1 MTSQPV
7 VSHEPQILDGA
18 RKPRPLFRSLTA
30 TPAGS
35 GLGWGGRPTASLFG
49 RLLTLIFISLI
60 AAQAINLFLIFNL
73 PPPAPDFYR
82 LTEVAQTFRGAPP
95 ATTEGRPLIV
105 KVEPKAPSP
114 AMDLRGSFV
123 ARTQLARELNLTP
136 DQIVIAGDSNPLS
149 DKRGFRIIR
158 DRLTREGVSQ
168 EEHFLVAPF
177 AVGVPL
183 ANGQWKVLR
192 PAPVFGLDIWQQRL
206 GIWFVVSVLAMAPV
220 AYVFARRLARPFG
233 LFADAAE
240 RLGRDPR
247 AEPLSLTLNGT
258 AEINVAARAFNDMQE
273 RLRRY
278 VEDRTAMVGAIAHDL
293 RTPLTRLRF
302 RIENAPEDLR
312 AKMAADID
320 QMEAMI
326 AAALTFVRD
335 SSRAAERTPL
345 ELSSLL
351 ESLCDE
357 MAETGADTQVDL
369 GEKVVLEGD
378 PLALRRLFTNLLE
391 NAVKFG
397 GRARTRIYR
406 QDGYAVVE
414 IEDDGPGIP
423 PADIDRVF
431 EPFYRREPSRSRQTG
446 GIGLGLAVVRSVARG
461 HGGDV
466 ALQNRPGGGLTAR
479 VQLPL

>member
-1 MTSQPV
+1 MM
-7 VSHEPQILDGA
+7 DWA
-18 RKPRPLFRSLTA
+18 KA
-30 TPAGS
+30 
-35 GLGWGGRPTASLFG
+35 RPTGSLFVQ
-49 RLLTLIFISLI
+49 LLTLTGLTLVLAWVMSSLL
-60 AAQAINLFLIFNL
+60 LFML

-82 LTEVAQTFRGAPP
+82 INEIERSFHGAQGAF
-95 ATTEGRPLIV
+95 ADRKPLERITLHR
-105 KVEPKAPSP
+105 APSP
-114 AMDLRGSFV
+114 ALDGQAMPAIRAKLAQDLGVPAASIVVAGERGV
-123 ARTQLARELNLTP
+123 
-136 DQIVIAGDSNPLS
+136 LS
-149 DKRGFRIIR
+149 DRRIGRILR
-158 DRLTREGVSQ
+158 DRAAKVGVRE
-168 EEHFLVAPF
+168 EEHFLIAPF
-177 AVGVPL
+177 QVGIRQADGTWSVVRS
-183 ANGQWKVLR
+183 Q
-192 PAPVFGLDIWQQRL
+192 PVFGLSPWQQRVAL
-206 GIWFVVSVLAMAPV
+206 WFVLSAVVMAPV
-220 AYVFARRLARPFG
+220 AYVFARRLAAPIQ

-247 AEPLSLTLNGT
+247 AEPLPVKGP
-258 AEINVAARAFNDMQE
+258 AEIRVAANAFNEMQE

-302 RIENAPEDLR
+302 RIEGLPEDQR
-312 AKMAADID
+312 AKMANDID
-320 QMEAMI
+320 QMEEMI

-335 SSRAAERTPL
+335 ASRPGERTPL

-357 MAETGADTQVDL
+357 MAETGASTEVES

-378 PLALRRLFTNLLE
+378 PMALRRLFSNLLE

-397 GRARTRIYR
+397 GRARARVFR
-406 QDGYAVVE
+406 DASNAFVE

-423 PADIDRVF
+423 PNDREKVF

-446 GIGLGLAVVRSVARG
+446 GIGLGLAVVRSIARG

-466 ALQNRPGGGLTAR
+466 DLINRIGGGLTAR

>member
-1 MTSQPV
+1 MTTEPL
-7 VSHEPQILDGA
+7 VSGRAQGVDRA
-18 RKPRPLFRSLTA
+18 RKPRPRLEALDARPSA
-30 TPAGS
+30 
-35 GLGWGGRPTASLFG
+35 LGWIGRPTASLFG
-49 RLLTLIFISLI
+49 RLLTLILISLI
-60 AAQAINLFLIFNL
+60 AAQAINLFLLFNL

-82 LTEVAQTFRGAPP
+82 VAEVAQTLRGVPAAPSE
-95 ATTEGRPLIV
+95 TRPLIV
-105 KVEPKAPSP
+105 KIEARPPSP
-114 AMDLRGSFV
+114 AMDARGSFT
-123 ARTQLARELNLTP
+123 ARTKLAEDLGLTP

-149 DKRGFRIIR
+149 DKRAFRIIR
-158 DRLTREGVSQ
+158 ERLTREGVPQ

-183 ANGQWKVLR
+183 ADGRWKVLR

-206 GIWFVVSVLAMAPV
+206 ALWFVVSALAMAPV

-247 AEPLSLTLNGT
+247 AEPLPFTLNGT

-302 RIENAPEDLR
+302 RIENAPEELR
-312 AKMAADID
+312 GKMAADID

-326 AAALTFVRD
+326 SAALTFVRD
-335 SSRAAERTPL
+335 SSRAAERTRL

-357 MAETGADTQVDL
+357 MAETGADTQVER

-378 PLALRRLFTNLLE
+378 PLALRRLFTNLLD

-406 QDGYAVVE
+406 EGAYAIVE

-423 PADIDRVF
+423 AQDAERVF

-466 ALQNRPGGGLTAR
+466 VLGNRPDGGLTAR

>member
-1 MTSQPV
+1 MN
-7 VSHEPQILDGA
+7 LF
-18 RKPRPLFRSLTA
+18 PR
-30 TPAGS
+30 
-35 GLGWGGRPTASLFG
+35 GRPTASLFVQ
-49 RLLTLIFISLI
+49 LLTLTGLTLVAAEVISL
-60 AAQAINLFLIFNL
+60 LLIFNL
-73 PPPAPDFYR
+73 PPPTPDFYR
-82 LTEVAQTFRGAPP
+82 ITEIVQAFKGPAPTF
-95 ATTEGRPLIV
+95 TERRPLELRV
-105 KVEPKAPSP
+105 VDKPSGVPLETRNAPQLRDELAKALGIP
-114 AMDLRGSFV
+114 ADRV
-123 ARTQLARELNLTP
+123 
-136 DQIVIAGDSNPLS
+136 VIAIDRTPFS
-149 DKRGFRIIR
+149 DRRVLRTLRDKMERERIR
-158 DRLTREGVSQ
+158 

-177 AVGVPL
+177 EVAV
-183 ANGQWKVLR
+183 KR
-192 PAPVFGLDIWQQRL
+192 PDGLYEEVRPQPAFGLNPWQQRI
-206 GIWFVVSVLAMAPV
+206 GIWFVLSALAMAPIS
-220 AYVFARRLARPFG
+220 YIFARRLSAPIR

-247 AEPLSLTLNGT
+247 AEPLALEGPS
-258 AEINVAARAFNDMQE
+258 EIGVAVRAFNDMQG

-302 RIENAPEDLR
+302 RIEGLPEEQR
-312 AKMAADID
+312 AKMGADID

-326 AAALTFVRD
+326 SAALTFVRD
-335 SSRAAERTPL
+335 ESRPGERTPL

-357 MAETGADTQVDL
+357 MAETGASTEVES

-378 PLALRRLFTNLLE
+378 PMALRRLFSNLLD

-397 GRARTRIYR
+397 GRARARVFR
-406 QDGYAVVE
+406 DAANAVVE

-423 PADIDRVF
+423 PADREKVF

-446 GIGLGLAVVRSVARG
+446 GIGLGLAVVRSIARG

-466 ALQNRPGGGLTAR
+466 ALVNRAGGGLTAR

>member
-1 MTSQPV
+1 MSKFQ
-7 VSHEPQILDGA
+7 G
-18 RKPRPLFRSLTA
+18 R
-30 TPAGS
+30 
-35 GLGWGGRPTASLFG
+35 RPTGSLFVQLATLTG
-49 RLLTLIFISLI
+49 LTLV
-60 AAQAINLFLIFNL
+60 AAQAISLWLLFSL
-73 PPPAPDFYR
+73 PPPTPDFYR
-82 LTEVAQTFRGAPP
+82 LSEIEQTFRGP
-95 ATTEGRPLIV
+95 
-105 KVEPKAPSP
+105 APSFSDRRALQIQMVSKPPGP
-114 AMDLRGSFV
+114 AMEGSNAPAIR
-123 ARTQLARELNLTP
+123 ARLAKDMGVSADR
-136 DQIVIAGDSNPLS
+136 IVLATRAGPFAD
-149 DKRGFRIIR
+149 RRVFRIIR
-158 DRLTREGVSQ
+158 DRIAREGVR

-177 AVGVPL
+177 DVGIRQPDGRWAVV
-183 ANGQWKVLR
+183 R
-192 PAPVFGLDIWQQRL
+192 PQPAFGISAWQQRIL
-206 GIWFVVSVLAMAPV
+206 LSLALSFVAMAPV
-220 AYVFARRLARPFG
+220 AYVFARRLSSPIR

-247 AEPLSLTLNGT
+247 AEPLVLKGPS
-258 AEINVAARAFNDMQE
+258 EIGIAVRAFNDMQE

-302 RIENAPEDLR
+302 RIESLPEEQR
-312 AKMAADID
+312 AKMSADID

-326 AAALTFVRD
+326 SAALTFVRD
-335 SSRAAERTPL
+335 ASRPGERTPL

-357 MAETGADTQVDL
+357 MAETGHATQVES

-378 PLALRRLFTNLLE
+378 PMALRRLFSNLLE

-397 GRARTRIYR
+397 GRARTRVFR
-406 QDGYAVVE
+406 DANNAVVE

-423 PADIDRVF
+423 PGDREKVF

-446 GIGLGLAVVRSVARG
+446 GIGLGLAVVRSIARG

-466 ALQNRPGGGLTAR
+466 DLVNRVGGGLTAR